1 MIKINNT
8 FSIERD
14 LYGWTLYH
22 TYKTEYTR
30 NEETVTGFKTSKSY
44 YPKLHDIIDEIFDR
58 VPMDCESLVE
68 VHNSMKMIK
77 ADVFRAIMGCK

>member
-14 LYGWTLYH
+14 LNGWTLYH
-22 TYKTEYTR
+22 TYRSDHKLSK
-30 NEETVTGFKTSKSY
+30 TGFVTSESY
-44 YPKLHDIIDEIFDR
+44 YPKLHDVIEEIFDR

-68 VHNSMKMIK
+68 VHNAMKIIK
-77 ADVFRAIMGCK
+77 ADVFRAIIGG